1 MFVKAAIT
9 WRDELSKKINKYKKL
24 NTINVKTLVNVMGKI
39 KDILDKE
46 KNNSESFLKN
56 LKESTLK
63 KK

>member
-1 MFVKAAIT
+1 
-9 WRDELSKKINKYKKL
+9 
-24 NTINVKTLVNVMGKI
+24 MGKI